1 MTSPREALRRILVT
15 KAQELFSDYGVTC
28 EAVGSVVE
36 STREMCGIL
45 GFASTHLS
53 GAVVVCATPDAIA
66 SSNPLGDGATR
77 GWVAE
82 LTNQLVGRFKNELL
96 RTGVE
101 LVMSIPVVLT
111 GGQVAPLHQ
120 VVSQPT
126 RLAVGS
132 GFLTLWLEVE
142 IDPDLVIA
150 DPVAD
155 LAAPESHAPPTHAPV
170 RS

>member
-1 MTSPREALRRILVT
+1 MT
-15 KAQELFSDYGVTC
+15 KAHELFSDYGVTC
-28 EAVGSVVE
+28 EAVVSAVD

-66 SSNPLGDGATR
+66 SSNPLNDGATR

-96 RTGVE
+96 GMGVE

-111 GGQVAPLHQ
+111 ASQVTPLHHL
-120 VVSQPT
+120 VSPPA

-150 DPVAD
+150 EPVAD
-155 LAAPESHAPPTHAPV
+155 LTADPESHALPNHAPV